1 MGDATAA
8 AGANS
13 PHLNASEQRQAA
25 THTSP
30 RALIL
35 HEIVREDGEAALTRT
50 PGALALSGL
59 AGGLSMGFSFLAQS
73 LVRADLPDE
82 PWAHL
87 IDSFGYSI
95 GFIIVI
101 LAQQQLFTES
111 TVTAMLPVL
120 TRRSLAVFGAT
131 ARLWI
136 IVLFAN
142 LIGTWIFA
150 GLLLPDGI
158 FRDDVVRTLHR
169 QAIESI
175 PNGFGATFL
184 KAIFAGWLIALMVWL
199 LPSAR
204 SARLLTVLI
213 VTYLVSLARLSHIV
227 AGSVE
232 AAYAVMSGSIA
243 LADYFVKFMAP
254 TLLGNIVGGVALVAL
269 LNHGTV
275 APEILAE
282 SGTAEGDGR
291 PPSGASAS
299 RAGKVRRQGKPSA
312 EPSESGG
319 VKSKP
324 ARSFM

>member
-1 MGDATAA
+1 MGQETPP
-8 AGANS
+8 AGAQS
-13 PHLNASEQRQAA
+13 PHLNTSEQAQAA
-25 THTSP
+25 IHTSP

-35 HEIVREDGEAALTRT
+35 HEIVREDGEAALMRT

-73 LVRADLPDE
+73 LIRADLPDA
-82 PWAHL
+82 PWRHL

-120 TRRSLAVFGAT
+120 TRRSLQAFGAA

-136 IVLFAN
+136 IVLGAN
-142 LIGTWIFA
+142 LVGTWIFA
-150 GLLLPDGI
+150 ALLLPDGL
-158 FRDDVVRTLHR
+158 FREPVVDSLR
-169 QAIESI
+169 QGAIEAI
-175 PNGFGATFL
+175 PHGFGLTFL
-184 KAIFAGWLIALMVWL
+184 KAVFAGWLIALMVWL

-213 VTYLVSLARLSHIV
+213 VTYVVALARLSHIV

-232 AAYAVMSGSIA
+232 ASYAVMTGA
-243 LADYFVKFMAP
+243 ATLGAYAFNFMAP

-275 APEILAE
+275 ASEFADAE
-282 SGTAEGDGR
+282 ETQSEGAGDGSKGR
-291 PPSGASAS
+291 SPRT
-299 RAGKVRRQGKPSA
+299 RAGGGKSA
-312 EPSESGG
+312 D
-319 VKSKP
+319 KK
-324 ARSFM
+324 

>member
-1 MGDATAA
+1 MSEPTAA

-13 PHLNASEQRQAA
+13 PHLNESEQQQAA

-73 LVRADLPDE
+73 LIRAALPDE

-136 IVLFAN
+136 IVLTTN
-142 LIGTWIFA
+142 LVGTWVFA
-150 GLLLPDGI
+150 ALLMPEGVFRPDVVSALANQAHEAVPDG
-158 FRDDVVRTLHR
+158 
-169 QAIESI
+169 
-175 PNGFGATFL
+175 FGPTFL
-184 KAIFAGWLIALMVWL
+184 KAVFAGWLIALMVWL

-232 AAYAVMSGSIA
+232 ASYAVISGSVS
-243 LADYFVKFMAP
+243 LMDYCVKFMAP

-275 APEILAE
+275 ASEILP
-282 SGTAEGDGR
+282 D
-291 PPSGASAS
+291 PDASDE
-299 RAGKVRRQGKPSA
+299 KQRQGGAADALGHSDVRPQRKPARELGKSA
-312 EPSESGG
+312 G
-319 VKSKP
+319 VKSR
-324 ARSFM
+324 AAGR

>member
-1 MGDATAA
+1 MGDAPAA
-8 AGANS
+8 AGASS
-13 PHLNASEQRQAA
+13 PHLNEIEQRQAA
-25 THTSP
+25 THTAP

-73 LVRADLPDE
+73 LIRADLPDR

-136 IVLFAN
+136 IVLVAN

-150 GLLLPDGI
+150 GLLLPEGI
-158 FRDDVVRTLHR
+158 FRDDVVRTLGR
-169 QAIESI
+169 EAIGAV
-175 PNGFGATFL
+175 PDGFGPTFL
-184 KAIFAGWLIALMVWL
+184 KAVFAGWLIALMVWL

-213 VTYLVSLARLSHIV
+213 VAYLVSLARLSHIV

-232 AAYAVMSGSIA
+232 ASYAVMSGSIPV
-243 LADYFVKFMAP
+243 ADYFVKFMAP

-275 APEILAE
+275 ASEILSDSDTRKEA
-282 SGTAEGDGR
+282 GPA
-291 PPSGASAS
+291 AS
-299 RAGKVRRQGKPSA
+299 RANTPGARDVRPQRERS
-312 EPSESGG
+312 SELG
-319 VKSKP
+319 
-324 ARSFM
+324 

>member
-1 MGDATAA
+1 MRDDGMENEDEGSP

-13 PHLNASEQRQAA
+13 PHLSEHEQQQAA
-25 THTSP
+25 SHTSP

-35 HEIVREDGEAALTRT
+35 HEIVREDGEAALLRT

-73 LVRADLPDE
+73 LLRSELPDQ
-82 PWAHL
+82 PWSHL

-120 TRRSLAVFGAT
+120 TRGNLKVLGAT
-131 ARLWI
+131 ARLWG
-136 IVLFAN
+136 IVLAAN
-142 LIGTWIFA
+142 IAGTWIYA
-150 GLLLPDGI
+150 GLLLPDGL
-158 FRDDVVRTLHR
+158 FRADVVQALR
-169 QAIESI
+169 QGAMDAV
-175 PNGFGATFL
+175 PYGFGATFL
-184 KAIFAGWLIALMVWL
+184 KAVFAGWLIALMVWL

-204 SARLLTVLI
+204 SARIWTVLI
-213 VTYLVSLARLSHIV
+213 VTYVVALGRLSHIV

-232 AAYAVMSGSIA
+232 ASYAVLSH
-243 LADYFVKFMAP
+243 LVTFDDYIFKFMLP

-275 APEILAE
+275 APEM
-282 SGTAEGDGR
+282 SPEGDKKTLSNAKR
-291 PPSGASAS
+291 N
-299 RAGKVRRQGKPSA
+299 RAR
-312 EPSESGG
+312 
-319 VKSKP
+319 
-324 ARSFM
+324 

>member
-1 MGDATAA
+1 MGEETPP
-8 AGANS
+8 AGAQS
-13 PHLNASEQRQAA
+13 PHLNESEQAQAA
-25 THTSP
+25 TYTSP

-35 HEIVREDGEAALTRT
+35 HEIVREDGEAALKRT

-59 AGGLSMGFSFLAQS
+59 AGGLSMGFSFLAQA
-73 LVRADLPDE
+73 LIRADLPDA
-82 PWAHL
+82 PWRHL

-120 TRRSLAVFGAT
+120 TRRSLQALGAA

-136 IVLFAN
+136 IVLGAN
-142 LIGTWIFA
+142 LIGTWLFA
-150 GLLLPDGI
+150 GLLLPDGL
-158 FRDDVVRTLHR
+158 FRDAVEGSLR
-169 QAIESI
+169 QGAVDAV
-175 PNGFGATFL
+175 PYGFGVTFL
-184 KAIFAGWLIALMVWL
+184 KAVFAGWLIALMVWL

-213 VTYLVSLARLSHIV
+213 VTYLVALARLSHVV

-232 AAYAVMSGSIA
+232 ASFAVMTGA
-243 LADYFVKFMAP
+243 VTLGDYFGRFMAP

-275 APEILAE
+275 ASEIAGGGE
-282 SGTAEGDGR
+282 SRWGE
-291 PPSGASAS
+291 P
-299 RAGKVRRQGKPSA
+299 QGKPDR
-312 EPSESGG
+312 
-319 VKSKP
+319 KSPAQKGTSRGKP
-324 ARSFM
+324 AGGEPGRRGAG

>member
-13 PHLNASEQRQAA
+13 PHLNESEQRQAA
-25 THTSP
+25 THTAP

-35 HEIVREDGEAALTRT
+35 HEIVREDGEAALTRA
-50 PGALALSGL
+50 PGALVLSGL

-73 LVRADLPDE
+73 LIRADLPDQR
-82 PWAHL
+82 WAHL

-120 TRRSLAVFGAT
+120 TRRSLAVLGAT

-136 IVLFAN
+136 IVLVAN
-142 LIGTWIFA
+142 LIGTWMFA

-158 FRDDVVRTLHR
+158 FDDDVVRALGR
-169 QAIESI
+169 GAIEAV
-175 PNGFGATFL
+175 PAGFWPAFL
-184 KAIFAGWLIALMVWL
+184 KAVFAGWLIALMVWL

-213 VTYLVSLARLSHIV
+213 VAYLVSLARLSHIV

-232 AAYAVMSGSIA
+232 ASYAVMSGSVT
-243 LADYFVKFMAP
+243 LVDYFVKFMAP

-275 APEILAE
+275 ASEILPNPENREEEARPA
-282 SGTAEGDGR
+282 SKAKSRHGT
-291 PPSGASAS
+291 
-299 RAGKVRRQGKPSA
+299 RQIDRG
-312 EPSESGG
+312 
-319 VKSKP
+319 
-324 ARSFM
+324 

>member
-1 MGDATAA
+1 MSDATAA

-13 PHLNASEQRQAA
+13 PHLNESEQRQAA

-73 LVRADLPDE
+73 LIRADLPDQ

-120 TRRSLAVFGAT
+120 TRRSLTVFGAT

-136 IVLFAN
+136 IVLVAN

-158 FRDDVVRTLHR
+158 FRDDVVGTLHR
-169 QAIESI
+169 QAIEAV
-175 PNGFGATFL
+175 PDGFAPTFL
-184 KAIFAGWLIALMVWL
+184 KAVFAGWLIALMVWL

-213 VTYLVSLARLSHIV
+213 VAYLVSLARLSHIV

-232 AAYAVMSGSIA
+232 ASYAVMSGLIP

-275 APEILAE
+275 ASEILPDSEASE
-282 SGTAEGDGR
+282 DQGGR
-291 PPSGASAS
+291 ASKASAS
-299 RAGKVRRQGKPSA
+299 PASKVRPRR
-312 EPSESGG
+312 
-319 VKSKP
+319 KP
-324 ARSFM
+324 AAELGKSAGG

>member
-1 MGDATAA
+1 MDNATTA

-13 PHLNASEQRQAA
+13 PHLSESEQRQAA

-73 LVRADLPDE
+73 LIRADLPDQ

-120 TRRSLAVFGAT
+120 TRRSLAVAGAT

-136 IVLFAN
+136 IVLVAN

-150 GLLLPDGI
+150 GLLLPGGI
-158 FRDDVVRTLHR
+158 FSKEVVQALNR
-169 QAIESI
+169 QAIEAA
-175 PNGFGATFL
+175 PAGFAPTFL
-184 KAIFAGWLIALMVWL
+184 KAVFAGWLIALMVWL

-213 VTYLVSLARLSHIV
+213 VAYVVSLARLSHIV

-232 AAYAVMSGSIA
+232 ASYAVMSGSIP
-243 LADYFVKFMAP
+243 LADYFIRFMAP

-275 APEILAE
+275 ASEILSASQTQEEE
-282 SGTAEGDGR
+282 SRLGEKAKTSRASGVLQRKATAEL
-291 PPSGASAS
+291 SKSA
-299 RAGKVRRQGKPSA
+299 
-312 EPSESGG
+312 G
-319 VKSKP
+319 VESKP
-324 ARSFM
+324 VRKSR